1 MEVEVYLHVQNVCS
15 FADFLKL
22 KSACQKYL
30 GKKSC
35 LVSIRVAY
43 KLKTAETQNITE
55 CLTSAQ
61 NASNPSTIMLKSVSN
76 AGSTK
81 LCMTKFKVM
90 SKSCVWST
98 NTVCTC
104 MKHTSKENMQIAA
117 AGQATKPNERTVI
130 LKKMHIISW
139 FLRNYNFFSLKK

>member
-30 GKKSC
+30 EKKKPILSC

-43 KLKTAETQNITE
+43 KIKTAETQNVTE

-90 SKSCVWST
+90 RKSYDQPTLFVL
-98 NTVCTC
+98 V
-104 MKHTSKENMQIAA
+104 
-117 AGQATKPNERTVI
+117 
-130 LKKMHIISW
+130 
-139 FLRNYNFFSLKK
+139 